1 MPDVSSFSELAQEF
15 DAVARK
21 VIWPTMT
28 TVDRQGRPRARIV
41 HPVWD
46 GPTGWLLTGR
56 SSLKAKHLAQV
67 PYVSISY
74 VDTEG
79 VSPTANQAYAEC
91 RAEWIDDAAEK
102 TRIRD
107 LFKSLPR
114 AVRLR
119 PRGLLPR
126 RAGRSRV
133 RRPQAHALA
142 RGGVLPRDAD
152 AGPGEGLASGRLTHS
167 RHALRSHHDP
177 AHGRREHVSAPRGF
191 RRAAC
196 EVQPRRRAGN
206 QHDHPGWCPHH
217 PGGAAG
223 RGADGA
229 VPGRLSSGAC

>member
-1 MPDVSSFSELAQEF
+1 VPDVSSFSELAQEF

-56 SSLKAKHLAQV
+56 SSLKGKHLAQV

-74 VDTEG
+74 VDAEG

-107 LFKSLPR
+107 LFKSLPEPYGYDP
-114 AVRLR
+114 AVFF
-119 PRGLLPR
+119 P
-126 RAGRSRV
+126 AG
-133 RRPQAHALA
+133 PEDPEF
-142 RGGVLPRDAD
+142 GVLKLTPWRV
-152 AGPGEGLASGRLTHS
+152 EVFSLATQMQGQGKVWRQ
-167 RHALRSHHDP
+167 D
-177 AHGRREHVSAPRGF
+177 V
-191 RRAAC
+191 
-196 EVQPRRRAGN
+196 
-206 QHDHPGWCPHH
+206 
-217 PGGAAG
+217 
-223 RGADGA
+223 
-229 VPGRLSSGAC
+229 